1 MLRRNAEYVS
11 AGCESGSRVPVKSVG
26 EHALSKL
33 TRVPRHPRLHLHG
46 AGETQAGKTRC
57 SPHHCGAYALDGIS
71 KKGLSY
77 TKNDVRQP
85 PVTSVRR
92 LKSIYRSAV
101 EVMLDYK
108 E

>member
-1 MLRRNAEYVS
+1 MVRAKLRRARHAARRTIAEHMLLMVF
-11 AGCESGSRVPVKSVG
+11 
-26 EHALSKL
+26 
-33 TRVPRHPRLHLHG
+33 
-46 AGETQAGKTRC
+46 Q
-57 SPHHCGAYALDGIS
+57 

>member
-1 MLRRNAEYVS
+1 MQ
-11 AGCESGSRVPVKSVG
+11 RVILNG
-26 EHALSKL
+26 
-33 TRVPRHPRLHLHG
+33 G
-46 AGETQAGKTRC
+46 W
-57 SPHHCGAYALDGIS
+57 YF